1 MKGSVFIAPHLD
13 LMGAEQWRL
22 LATDARSEFMNPIA
36 PQKGR
41 IGFRIK
47 IVGMPFVTV
56 PI

>member
-1 MKGSVFIAPHLD
+1 
-13 LMGAEQWRL
+13 MGAEQWKL

>member
-1 MKGSVFIAPHLD
+1 MKGEVFIAPHLD
-13 LMGAEQWRL
+13 LMGVEQWRL
-22 LATDARSEFMNPIA
+22 LATGARSEFMDPIA

-41 IGFRIK
+41 IGLRIK